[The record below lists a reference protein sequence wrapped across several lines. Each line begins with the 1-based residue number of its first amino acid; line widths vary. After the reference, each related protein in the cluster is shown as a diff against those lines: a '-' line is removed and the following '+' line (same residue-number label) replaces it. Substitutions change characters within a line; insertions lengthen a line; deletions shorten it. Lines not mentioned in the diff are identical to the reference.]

1 MVLLIHVDSARFIL
15 ELPRLRGQTLAQL
28 DESGRRII
36 KNLVHTKDAAHKG
49 SFDEESCSPDV
60 RGWGPKADSSPAFT
74 HVPLLIAQ
82 A

>member
-1 MVLLIHVDSARFIL
+1 MVLLIHVDSARFIF

-36 KNLVHTKDAAHKG
+36 KDLVHAHDA

-60 RGWGPKADSSPAFT
+60 RGWVSKADSSPAFT
-74 HVPLLIAQ
+74 HVPLLSAIA
-82 A
+82 